1 MIKNKEDRLVI
12 WIEAGIFASL
22 AFVIALLPK
31 GIGPIKAELGMI
43 PIVILSY
50 RRGLKTGVLSG
61 FLWGIIKVATGK
73 FTMLSV
79 LQVLIEYIF
88 AYAVAGLSGV
98 GWKNLRKQISADKW
112 RSAFLTIG
120 WSIFFAVSIK
130 YFIHFIAGAIYW
142 GIYAPEGMNPFLYSF
157 IVNGAAGLAT
167 FIVVG
172 LSVGF
177 IVYKS
182 PRLIFPDGISRPNI
196 NILHQEKSLD

>member
-1 MIKNKEDRLVI
+1 MNNKESKLVI

-43 PIVILSY
+43 PIVILGY
-50 RRGLKTGVLSG
+50 RRGLKTSVLSG

-88 AYAVAGLSGV
+88 AYGVAGLSGI
-98 GWKNLRKQISADKW
+98 GWKELRKQISADKW

-120 WSIFFAVSIK
+120 WSTFFAVFIK

-142 GIYAPEGMNPFLYSF
+142 GIYAPEGMNPFYYSF

-167 FIVVG
+167 WIVVG
-172 LSVGF
+172 LSVSF
-177 IVYKS
+177 IIYKA
-182 PRLIFPDGISRPNI
+182 PRLIFPDGMQKLNANSLN
-196 NILHQEKSLD
+196 EKGI

>member
-1 MIKNKEDRLVI
+1 MTNNKEDKLVI

-43 PIVILSY
+43 PIVLLSY
-50 RRGLKTGVLSG
+50 RRGLKTGILSG

-88 AYAVAGLSGV
+88 AYGVAGLSGV
-98 GWKNLRKQISADKW
+98 GWKNLRKQISNKKW
-112 RSAFLTIG
+112 RSAYLTMG
-120 WSIFFAVSIK
+120 WSIFFAVFIK

-142 GIYAPEGMNPFLYSF
+142 GIYAPEGMNPFYYSF

-167 FIVVG
+167 FVVVG
-172 LSVGF
+172 SAVGF
-177 IVYKS
+177 IVTKA
-182 PRLIFPDGISRPNI
+182 PRLIFPEGIAKLNNQPFNA
-196 NILHQEKSLD
+196 K

>member
-1 MIKNKEDRLVI
+1 MNNKESKLVI

-50 RRGLKTGVLSG
+50 RRGLKAGVLSG

-88 AYAVAGLSGV
+88 AYGVAGLSGI
-98 GWKNLRKQISADKW
+98 GWKELRKQISADKW

-120 WSIFFAVSIK
+120 WSTFFAVFIK
-130 YFIHFIAGAIYW
+130 YFIHFIAGYIYW
-142 GIYAPEGMNPFLYSF
+142 GIYAPEGMNPFYYSF

-167 FIVVG
+167 WIVVG
-172 LSVGF
+172 LSVSF
-177 IVYKS
+177 IIYKV
-182 PRLIFPDGISRPNI
+182 PRLIFPDGMQKLNANSLN
-196 NILHQEKSLD
+196 EKEI

>member
-1 MIKNKEDRLVI
+1 MTNSKDDKLVV

-79 LQVLIEYIF
+79 LQVLVEYIF

-98 GWKNLRKQISADKW
+98 GWKKLKEQISADKW
-112 RSAFLTIG
+112 RSAFITIG
-120 WSIFFAVSIK
+120 WSTFFAVFIK
-130 YFIHFIAGAIYW
+130 YFVHFIAGAIYW
-142 GIYAPEGMNPFLYSF
+142 GIYAPEGMNPFYYSF
-157 IVNGAAGLAT
+157 IVNGSAGLAT
-167 FIVVG
+167 FVVVG
-172 LSVGF
+172 LTVGF
-177 IVYKS
+177 IVYKA
-182 PRLIFPDGISRPNI
+182 PRLIFPEGIPKVNDNFLNI
-196 NILHQEKSLD
+196 NETI

>member
-1 MIKNKEDRLVI
+1 MMNNKESKLVI

-88 AYAVAGLSGV
+88 AYGVAGLSGI
-98 GWKNLRKQISADKW
+98 GWKGLRKQISADKW

-120 WSIFFAVSIK
+120 WSTFFAVFIK
-130 YFIHFIAGAIYW
+130 YFIHFIAGYIYW
-142 GIYAPEGMNPFLYSF
+142 GIYAPEGMNPFYYSF

-167 FIVVG
+167 WIVVG
-172 LSVGF
+172 LSVSF
-177 IVYKS
+177 IIYKA
-182 PRLIFPDGISRPNI
+182 PRLIFPDGMQKLNANSLN
-196 NILHQEKSLD
+196 EKGI

>member
-1 MIKNKEDRLVI
+1 MMNNKESKLVI

-50 RRGLKTGVLSG
+50 RRGLKAGVLSG

-88 AYAVAGLSGV
+88 AYGVAGLSGI
-98 GWKNLRKQISADKW
+98 GWKELRKQISADKW

-120 WSIFFAVSIK
+120 WSTFFAVFIK
-130 YFIHFIAGAIYW
+130 YFIHFIAGYIYW
-142 GIYAPEGMNPFLYSF
+142 GIYAPEGMNPFYYSF

-167 FIVVG
+167 WIVVG
-172 LSVGF
+172 LSVSF
-177 IVYKS
+177 IIYKV
-182 PRLIFPDGISRPNI
+182 PRLIFPDGMQKLNANSLN
-196 NILHQEKSLD
+196 EKEI

>member
-1 MIKNKEDRLVI
+1 MKNNNKEDKLVI

-50 RRGLKTGVLSG
+50 RRGLKTGILSG

-98 GWKNLRKQISADKW
+98 GWKNLRKQISTDKW
-112 RSAFLTIG
+112 RSAFMTIS
-120 WSIFFAVSIK
+120 WSLFFAVFVK

-142 GIYAPEGMNPFLYSF
+142 GIYAPEGMNPFFYSF

-172 LSVGF
+172 LAVGF
-177 IVYKS
+177 IVYKA
-182 PRLIFPDGISRPNI
+182 PRLIYPDGMPNI
-196 NILHQEKSLD
+196 KKH